1 MTLTLTPSEERR
13 ILARRR
19 EKERRAIRDEER
31 AAKLVATPG
40 DRTDRKSIPRAWMI
54 AATNRQRGLCA
65 CGCGGSL
72 TAPGSKVEGDH
83 RIPIALGGAH
93 EPANVQALL
102 EPCHLEKTKR
112 DVRAIAKAVRQAKLK
127 APPEKSKRPIPNRG
141 WR

>member
-19 EKERRAIRDEER
+19 EKERRAIRNEER

-40 DRTDRKSIPRAWMI
+40 DRTDRKSIPESWVI
-54 AATNRQRGLCA
+54 AAIIRQEGLCA
-65 CGCGGSL
+65 CGCGGPVRL
-72 TAPGSKVEGDH
+72 VAFERDH
-83 RIPIALGGAH
+83 RLCLGLGGLHAP
-93 EPANVQALL
+93 ENIDVLL
-102 EPCHLEKTKR
+102 PPCHLEKTKR